1 MITTLFIALVT
12 LYAVI
17 LALRATLAMGYIRR
31 SAAAPTMPENEAGVT
46 VLQPILGG
54 DPRLAACLAENLRN
68 APRARFVW
76 LLDEDDANGRAAAAG
91 ALRESGRGDVRQL
104 FTGPPPPH
112 LNPKV
117 FKLLRGSEAVA
128 THWLAVLDDDTVLPP
143 GTLGRAMAMAQ
154 PDCLVTA
161 LPVYRARLTPWS
173 RLVTGFVNGN
183 AVLTYPP
190 MAWLGASRT
199 INGMFVVMRRAD
211 LASRDGFAP
220 ILAHVTDDYALARL
234 FLDRRGCIV
243 QTCLWHPIET
253 TVTGAGAYFRLM
265 RRWMVFGRIYA
276 LENRDPA
283 TLLLVVLP
291 GLLPLPL
298 ICLGALLGPGALALA
313 LVLLALKAGAAWWLT
328 ARLCGEAA
336 PRGDLAYM
344 VAADILLPIH
354 MVAALIRPRRIR
366 WRGRELR
373 LRGSRIARR

>member
-1 MITTLFIALVT
+1 
-12 LYAVI
+12 
-17 LALRATLAMGYIRR
+17 
-31 SAAAPTMPENEAGVT
+31 
-46 VLQPILGG
+46 
-54 DPRLAACLAENLRN
+54 
-68 APRARFVW
+68 
-76 LLDEDDANGRAAAAG
+76 
-91 ALRESGRGDVRQL
+91 
-104 FTGPPPPH
+104 
-112 LNPKV
+112 
-117 FKLLRGSEAVA
+117 
-128 THWLAVLDDDTVLPP
+128 
-143 GTLGRAMAMAQ
+143 
-154 PDCLVTA
+154 
-161 LPVYRARLTPWS
+161 
-173 RLVTGFVNGN
+173 
-183 AVLTYPP
+183 
-190 MAWLGASRT
+190 
-199 INGMFVVMRRAD
+199 
-211 LASRDGFAP
+211 
-220 ILAHVTDDYALARL
+220 
-234 FLDRRGCIV
+234 V